1 MSGSGGTLAAPA
13 GVSATAAATSPPEQP
28 PPPPPPPPPL
38 PPPQPPPPPPP
49 GSSAATAAAEPEL
62 VSLILNR
69 LKSQGLFDQF
79 RRDCLADVDTKPA
92 YQNLRQR
99 VDNFVSNHL
108 ATHTWSPHLNKNQL
122 RNNIRQQVLKS
133 GMLESGIDRII
144 SQVVDPKI
152 NHIFRPQVEK
162 AVHEFLATMNHQ
174 EETNPSFALPEEK
187 LEPSILLQGVPAV
200 TPIVNMANDA
210 LSILETITSL
220 NQEASATRASTEAT
234 KTNDRF
240 SKKLLHSLDGSIER
254 DRNAED
260 VADGEN
266 STEES
271 FEPVVNCEDT
281 SNSFSSNEEGKA
293 VSKEASSLLNP
304 SKEIFQESDEQRSK
318 VDKYDRKLESL
329 EKGEKKKEKSDKKVD
344 FLKRN
349 GDDVKAK
356 EEKTIKDKE
365 TEVVKHLTL
374 EKNISKNKNESTKEV
389 LEDSDL
395 DILSDIT
402 VSSVHTSDLS
412 SFEEDS
418 EDVLS
423 DSTEEGEIVSDDED
437 DESSQIKAKSE
448 AEGTN
453 GQRTKSGRHAYI
465 HKPYLYSKYYSD
477 SDDERTVEQ
486 RRQSVARE
494 KEERFLRRQL
504 NREKLEEKR
513 KQKATERTKSLKI
526 SHQGKSIQNAED
538 LSGRSCDLKT
548 GGSSMKDVLK
558 EQRFLEKKVA
568 LSRKRKRESRH
579 DEEGWKK
586 KCEQPDEYFG
596 EFEKINEGIEKLSS
610 KEMKVSQG
618 KNGNKVVRKIA
629 ELGLPP
635 EENKS
640 EIKIEKEHKRRT
652 SASFQLEIIQPDVE
666 GKSQFERAE
675 TSPEEPQKQR
685 NVLKN
690 EKHIKKDESETPG
703 VKNVLKKEARP
714 SKEKNEK
721 ERSLSEDKSLM
732 KYKCKGDNIQKTNEN
747 VENVPSEKN
756 MRNEETVV
764 KNNQQAKVLPDDK
777 TEKKNKHRSERKA
790 SMNSK
795 EMKNISEK
803 SEIIRKENRKERQLS
818 TEKLKAEYKS
828 RKFLNDSRPPKESQ
842 SVSKIHVSSITS
854 KRNEEEK
861 HDAESSNLDHIL
873 RQGDNLHKVRRRSKS
888 SLEERIVL
896 KPMSK
901 SYNKSAKVPE
911 SELQESLS
919 KQESVQKLDKDKHS
933 EECDPDK
940 QSKFKQEMKFFEENS
955 TELEIESEAHSL
967 SSFQKDSNHKV
978 KGQLG
983 EKMRER
989 SKSEKYLS
997 TSRLERRL
1005 SAGNHKSK
1013 NFKSNNKDMKKK
1025 EDEGKSEDKSIKEIE
1040 NNAKMPENLHTEKK
1054 PIKRLSN
1061 DHRKVNTLIQEI
1073 DTREEKIPVVTSPF
1087 IPFQKTA
1094 GHLLYSDQT
1103 QEPMEECCNVIH
1115 DQQSQIEEE
1124 SSNNLQ
1130 GKAGLK
1136 NIVKDQIHH
1145 DLSSEFSKTL
1155 YSNFSNFE
1163 EKVEVF
1169 STKEINVS
1177 SDNFKQIPKNL
1188 SCFEK
1193 EHHVNAAYEETDHVL
1208 PDAAHE
1214 NEKLKFHGMTE
1225 DGHSPKNLTSRGHRS
1240 WKSSSSIKSLTRECA
1255 HQKSI
1260 DADLP
1265 EITEPSNNGSKE
1277 GSLKSSCVKYTI
1289 SDSQTLPVKMEFY
1302 DNILLNENMKDDT
1315 ANIRIKNSEDTIH
1328 LPSKLIPRT
1337 RISAVAG
1344 IQEVTRQRR
1353 TGSASASILESDNLI
1368 GSASTNRSANNL
1380 EKIEKDHFSEDI
1392 AEYKLKTDKGQST
1405 SNLVELSSGSVPKNA
1420 PEKEIKVSTLIKGG
1434 DDMKEIAEDNNESSI
1449 VGSSVEGSHCIVSH
1463 SSMETDANVIGTS
1476 TERPTGNPAIAGHI
1490 REIQGDEDIS
1500 NLLTEGEAI
1509 ITCSEEQ
1516 RNTYLS
1522 CASIE
1527 ADEGFTLGPWIES
1540 KENTHSVTE
1549 KAIGEWTVTT
1559 AEESVAIMEE
1569 LAVCESSSTS
1579 TKEKESGE
1587 CTVNYVEES
1596 TKKAVNGRREE
1607 LDQSVNSC
1615 VTEEKDDA
1623 VTSASS
1629 EQKCVASNYVDI
1641 NKFDGDTTCTFEIE
1655 SDGAVTSA
1663 GTEAQNQS
1671 MIGENPD
1678 TFQSNPVRSEQS
1690 KAAEGTVTCTAIDT
1704 EHIGS
1709 VICSVT
1715 GTDSQ
1720 ENAVRGLCPE
1730 MVNNIATISHADKSE
1745 DIVNGES
1752 TVTST
1757 GIIAEDDPAC
1767 TLLEENQK
1775 EFVGVS
1781 NPKEKY
1787 QLATD
1792 STEVRTETNAVEVSQ
1807 GSYIDDEG
1815 CVTST
1820 GEKEEDEESENC
1832 VTSTGRGNEEAEHV
1846 LACTGTEESG
1856 MLLINMGTTEHES
1869 SACLSTD
1876 HLGTGLDEYSLNASK
1891 SSIDVMACLSKEMKV
1906 GSVHN
1911 NIKGTVASS
1920 TTSIGISNENMAF
1933 VSPKKDS
1940 LFTETCKSNNELLNK
1955 QSINQPL
1962 VSEEKNEN
1970 TESSLDNRKCG
1981 DLIKMVSKE
1990 INIVSASASENDKR
2004 KGEIIST
2011 SGAKLCSISAHSAKL
2026 NEPTLPL
2033 VARTVENLEKV
2044 KGLLIE
2050 DFSFPAPSTTV
2061 KYMNQDGD
2069 VMKSNKVSTSILE
2082 EFDTPKPIVT
2092 VEDTDTVLATNR
2104 IIEKTN
2110 SMEINA
2116 IHMPSVFT
2124 GGSDEIQVVGDKEG
2138 RDECATIST
2147 SIIEDTETPVSEKG
2161 NEDIA
2166 QCFDLRLEQTTDTAT
2181 ISTSSVEHFEF
2192 SAEKQIN
2199 QISVTEGKLNF
2210 AQLSTEICNRVIH
2223 SVVVP
2228 IEIKHRNENTV
2239 EVEKYKT
2246 VQEATS
2252 QESELDES
2260 NMHLPT
2266 KVGIFH
2272 GLEFSITNSKSD
2284 QMLTAST
2291 TKDLAKNPDKSGAAA
2306 SEETPCTLASTEVEE
2321 KISKCPEELDPTMS
2335 TGLKN
2340 SKNLLELPNDGQGIQ
2355 GREESREPSV
2365 ISRTDSNC
2373 ESIEISTNTM
2383 ELVNV
2388 VELPCAEISFD
2399 SSVCHGLS
2407 AGNRSKEDVKY
2418 IEVLSKPA
2426 GLLGEKKWNEKIDF
2440 IIHQPLKAEVTGKK
2454 DVYNSSSLPF
2464 ELGEISEN
2472 AQYSKADVNAKVPD
2486 ALGNTENNNDSKVVL
2501 PLETDNLE
2509 PKMETA
2515 TDKQLLCT
2523 NPEKELHYE
2532 EKHPE
2537 EVLKTFGNTHA
2548 MVMTEAIEGQIL
2560 KERLSKKERP
2570 DQNKQSFMPE
2580 ATRSPA
2586 IEEGSDTQC
2595 QILEEEV
2602 KQEIDEEKTVNNSE
2616 EMPECHAVARKHS
2629 SESVKEKDKIIG
2641 KVDISSTSG
2650 LESSLNPVERSS
2662 LQQVIVKRKR
2672 GRPRKYPVNIAAVQ
2686 SQDPALDTVMR
2697 NVLQSSGTSSRPVI
2711 IPEANDFLNNT
2722 SNETE
2727 KGKSKVIMRSRGRK
2741 SKQAC
2746 LSPVETGTNTSE
2758 SSKKRQKLLSVSEE
2772 SVKGQDEIK
2781 EKGDI
2786 GETDGDE
2793 THSGATTRS
2802 ASRLEA
2808 ERKQPNK
2815 PTTRASSKSQN
2826 SSPALSTKRWKLAEK
2841 KQSSPTAKVNRSPR
2855 LAQSKF
2861 QPTKRRREASPA
2873 VSRKKDHQRPDET
2886 DTKKSK
2892 R

>member
-2321 KISKCPEELDPTMS
+2321 KI
-2335 TGLKN
+2335 N
-2340 SKNLLELPNDGQGIQ
+2340 
-2355 GREESREPSV
+2355 
-2365 ISRTDSNC
+2365 
-2373 ESIEISTNTM
+2373 
-2383 ELVNV
+2383 
-2388 VELPCAEISFD
+2388 
-2399 SSVCHGLS
+2399 
-2407 AGNRSKEDVKY
+2407 
-2418 IEVLSKPA
+2418 
-2426 GLLGEKKWNEKIDF
+2426 
-2440 IIHQPLKAEVTGKK
+2440 
-2454 DVYNSSSLPF
+2454 
-2464 ELGEISEN
+2464 
-2472 AQYSKADVNAKVPD
+2472 
-2486 ALGNTENNNDSKVVL
+2486 SKVVL

>member
-1 MSGSGGTLAAPA
+1 MSGSGGTLAAAA
-13 GVSATAAATSPPEQP
+13 GVPAAATSPEQP

-49 GSSAATAAAEPEL
+49 GSSAGAAEPEL

-108 ATHTWSPHLNKNQL
+108 ATHTWSPYLNKNQL

-187 LEPSILLQGVPAV
+187 LEPSVLLQGVPAV
-200 TPIVNMANDA
+200 TPNINMANDA

-220 NQEASATRASTEAT
+220 NQEASATRASTEATNT

-260 VADGEN
+260 VADGEKTPCN

-271 FEPVVNCEDT
+271 FEPIVNCEDT

-304 SKEIFQESDEQRSK
+304 SNGFQESNEQKSK

-356 EEKTIKDKE
+356 EEKTMKDKE

-374 EKNISKNKNESTKEV
+374 EKNTSKNKNESTKEV

-437 DESSQIKAKSE
+437 DEYSQIKAKSE

-453 GQRTKSGRHAYI
+453 GKKTKSGRHAYI

-526 SHQGKSIQNAED
+526 SHQGKSIQNVED
-538 LSGRSCDLKT
+538 LSGRSFDLKT
-548 GGSSMKDVLK
+548 GGSSIKDVLK

-596 EFEKINEGIEKLSS
+596 EFEKINEGTEKLSS

-629 ELGLPP
+629 ELGVSP

-652 SASFQLEIIQPDVE
+652 SASFQLEVIQPDVE

-690 EKHIKKDESETPG
+690 EKYIKKDESETPG
-703 VKNVLKKEARP
+703 VKNVLKKEVRP

-721 ERSLSEDKSLM
+721 ERSLSEDNSLM

-747 VENVPSEKN
+747 VENVPSEKS
-756 MRNEETVV
+756 MRNEETLV
-764 KNNQQAKVLPDDK
+764 KNNQQAKVLPEDK

-803 SEIIRKENRKERQLS
+803 NEIIRKENRKERQLS

-842 SVSKIHVSSITS
+842 SASKIHVSSITS

-861 HDAESSNLDHIL
+861 HDGESSNLDHIL
-873 RQGDNLHKVRRRSKS
+873 QQGDNLHKVRRRSKS
-888 SLEERIVL
+888 GLEERIVL

-919 KQESVQKLDKDKHS
+919 KQECVQKLDKDKHS
-933 EECDPDK
+933 EESDPDK

-955 TELEIESEAHSL
+955 TEMEIESEAHSL

-989 SKSEKYLS
+989 SKSDKYFS

-1103 QEPMEECCNVIH
+1103 NEPMEECCSVTHN
-1115 DQQSQIEEE
+1115 QQSQIEEE

-1145 DLSSEFSKTL
+1145 DSSEFSKTL

-1188 SCFEK
+1188 SCFEE

-1225 DGHSPKNLTSRGHRS
+1225 DGHSPKNLTSRGHQS

-1289 SDSQTLPVKMEFY
+1289 SDSQTLAVKMKFY
-1302 DNILLNENMKDDT
+1302 DNVLLNANMKDDT

-1328 LPSKLIPRT
+1328 LPSKLIPRK

-1353 TGSASASILESDNLI
+1353 TGSASTSILETDNLI
-1368 GSASTNRSANNL
+1368 GSASTNRSASKHVLINL
-1380 EKIEKDHFSEDI
+1380 EKVERDHFSEDI

-1405 SNLVELSSGSVPKNA
+1405 SNIVEFSSGSVPKNV
-1420 PEKEIKVSTLIKGG
+1420 PEK
-1434 DDMKEIAEDNNESSI
+1434 
-1449 VGSSVEGSHCIVSH
+1449 
-1463 SSMETDANVIGTS
+1463 
-1476 TERPTGNPAIAGHI
+1476 
-1490 REIQGDEDIS
+1490 
-1500 NLLTEGEAI
+1500 
-1509 ITCSEEQ
+1509 
-1516 RNTYLS
+1516 
-1522 CASIE
+1522 
-1527 ADEGFTLGPWIES
+1527 
-1540 KENTHSVTE
+1540 
-1549 KAIGEWTVTT
+1549 
-1559 AEESVAIMEE
+1559 
-1569 LAVCESSSTS
+1569 
-1579 TKEKESGE
+1579 
-1587 CTVNYVEES
+1587 
-1596 TKKAVNGRREE
+1596 
-1607 LDQSVNSC
+1607 
-1615 VTEEKDDA
+1615 
-1623 VTSASS
+1623 
-1629 EQKCVASNYVDI
+1629 
-1641 NKFDGDTTCTFEIE
+1641 
-1655 SDGAVTSA
+1655 
-1663 GTEAQNQS
+1663 NQS
-1671 MIGENPD
+1671 
-1678 TFQSNPVRSEQS
+1678 
-1690 KAAEGTVTCTAIDT
+1690 
-1704 EHIGS
+1704 
-1709 VICSVT
+1709 ICS
-1715 GTDSQ
+1715 
-1720 ENAVRGLCPE
+1720 
-1730 MVNNIATISHADKSE
+1730 
-1745 DIVNGES
+1745 
-1752 TVTST
+1752 
-1757 GIIAEDDPAC
+1757 
-1767 TLLEENQK
+1767 
-1775 EFVGVS
+1775 
-1781 NPKEKY
+1781 Y
-1787 QLATD
+1787 Q
-1792 STEVRTETNAVEVSQ
+1792 
-1807 GSYIDDEG
+1807 
-1815 CVTST
+1815 
-1820 GEKEEDEESENC
+1820 
-1832 VTSTGRGNEEAEHV
+1832 
-1846 LACTGTEESG
+1846 
-1856 MLLINMGTTEHES
+1856 
-1869 SACLSTD
+1869 
-1876 HLGTGLDEYSLNASK
+1876 
-1891 SSIDVMACLSKEMKV
+1891 
-1906 GSVHN
+1906 
-1911 NIKGTVASS
+1911 
-1920 TTSIGISNENMAF
+1920 
-1933 VSPKKDS
+1933 
-1940 LFTETCKSNNELLNK
+1940 
-1955 QSINQPL
+1955 
-1962 VSEEKNEN
+1962 
-1970 TESSLDNRKCG
+1970 
-1981 DLIKMVSKE
+1981 
-1990 INIVSASASENDKR
+1990 
-2004 KGEIIST
+2004 
-2011 SGAKLCSISAHSAKL
+2011 
-2026 NEPTLPL
+2026 
-2033 VARTVENLEKV
+2033 
-2044 KGLLIE
+2044 
-2050 DFSFPAPSTTV
+2050 
-2061 KYMNQDGD
+2061 
-2069 VMKSNKVSTSILE
+2069 
-2082 EFDTPKPIVT
+2082 
-2092 VEDTDTVLATNR
+2092 
-2104 IIEKTN
+2104 
-2110 SMEINA
+2110 
-2116 IHMPSVFT
+2116 
-2124 GGSDEIQVVGDKEG
+2124 
-2138 RDECATIST
+2138 
-2147 SIIEDTETPVSEKG
+2147 
-2161 NEDIA
+2161 
-2166 QCFDLRLEQTTDTAT
+2166 
-2181 ISTSSVEHFEF
+2181 
-2192 SAEKQIN
+2192 
-2199 QISVTEGKLNF
+2199 
-2210 AQLSTEICNRVIH
+2210 
-2223 SVVVP
+2223 
-2228 IEIKHRNENTV
+2228 
-2239 EVEKYKT
+2239 
-2246 VQEATS
+2246 
-2252 QESELDES
+2252 
-2260 NMHLPT
+2260 
-2266 KVGIFH
+2266 
-2272 GLEFSITNSKSD
+2272 
-2284 QMLTAST
+2284 
-2291 TKDLAKNPDKSGAAA
+2291 
-2306 SEETPCTLASTEVEE
+2306 
-2321 KISKCPEELDPTMS
+2321 
-2335 TGLKN
+2335 
-2340 SKNLLELPNDGQGIQ
+2340 
-2355 GREESREPSV
+2355 
-2365 ISRTDSNC
+2365 
-2373 ESIEISTNTM
+2373 
-2383 ELVNV
+2383 
-2388 VELPCAEISFD
+2388 
-2399 SSVCHGLS
+2399 
-2407 AGNRSKEDVKY
+2407 
-2418 IEVLSKPA
+2418 
-2426 GLLGEKKWNEKIDF
+2426 
-2440 IIHQPLKAEVTGKK
+2440 
-2454 DVYNSSSLPF
+2454 
-2464 ELGEISEN
+2464 
-2472 AQYSKADVNAKVPD
+2472 
-2486 ALGNTENNNDSKVVL
+2486 
-2501 PLETDNLE
+2501 
-2509 PKMETA
+2509 
-2515 TDKQLLCT
+2515 
-2523 NPEKELHYE
+2523 
-2532 EKHPE
+2532 
-2537 EVLKTFGNTHA
+2537 
-2548 MVMTEAIEGQIL
+2548 
-2560 KERLSKKERP
+2560 
-2570 DQNKQSFMPE
+2570 
-2580 ATRSPA
+2580 
-2586 IEEGSDTQC
+2586 
-2595 QILEEEV
+2595 
-2602 KQEIDEEKTVNNSE
+2602 
-2616 EMPECHAVARKHS
+2616 
-2629 SESVKEKDKIIG
+2629 
-2641 KVDISSTSG
+2641 
-2650 LESSLNPVERSS
+2650 
-2662 LQQVIVKRKR
+2662 
-2672 GRPRKYPVNIAAVQ
+2672 
-2686 SQDPALDTVMR
+2686 
-2697 NVLQSSGTSSRPVI
+2697 
-2711 IPEANDFLNNT
+2711 
-2722 SNETE
+2722 
-2727 KGKSKVIMRSRGRK
+2727 
-2741 SKQAC
+2741 
-2746 LSPVETGTNTSE
+2746 
-2758 SSKKRQKLLSVSEE
+2758 
-2772 SVKGQDEIK
+2772 
-2781 EKGDI
+2781 
-2786 GETDGDE
+2786 
-2793 THSGATTRS
+2793 
-2802 ASRLEA
+2802 
-2808 ERKQPNK
+2808 
-2815 PTTRASSKSQN
+2815 
-2826 SSPALSTKRWKLAEK
+2826 
-2841 KQSSPTAKVNRSPR
+2841 
-2855 LAQSKF
+2855 
-2861 QPTKRRREASPA
+2861 RRR
-2873 VSRKKDHQRPDET
+2873 
-2886 DTKKSK
+2886 
-2892 R
+2892 

>member
-1 MSGSGGTLAAPA
+1 
-13 GVSATAAATSPPEQP
+13 
-28 PPPPPPPPPL
+28 
-38 PPPQPPPPPPP
+38 
-49 GSSAATAAAEPEL
+49 
-62 VSLILNR
+62 
-69 LKSQGLFDQF
+69 
-79 RRDCLADVDTKPA
+79 
-92 YQNLRQR
+92 
-99 VDNFVSNHL
+99 
-108 ATHTWSPHLNKNQL
+108 
-122 RNNIRQQVLKS
+122 
-133 GMLESGIDRII
+133 
-144 SQVVDPKI
+144 
-152 NHIFRPQVEK
+152 
-162 AVHEFLATMNHQ
+162 
-174 EETNPSFALPEEK
+174 
-187 LEPSILLQGVPAV
+187 
-200 TPIVNMANDA
+200 
-210 LSILETITSL
+210 
-220 NQEASATRASTEAT
+220 
-234 KTNDRF
+234 
-240 SKKLLHSLDGSIER
+240 
-254 DRNAED
+254 
-260 VADGEN
+260 
-266 STEES
+266 
-271 FEPVVNCEDT
+271 
-281 SNSFSSNEEGKA
+281 
-293 VSKEASSLLNP
+293 
-304 SKEIFQESDEQRSK
+304 
-318 VDKYDRKLESL
+318 
-329 EKGEKKKEKSDKKVD
+329 
-344 FLKRN
+344 
-349 GDDVKAK
+349 
-356 EEKTIKDKE
+356 
-365 TEVVKHLTL
+365 
-374 EKNISKNKNESTKEV
+374 
-389 LEDSDL
+389 
-395 DILSDIT
+395 
-402 VSSVHTSDLS
+402 
-412 SFEEDS
+412 
-418 EDVLS
+418 
-423 DSTEEGEIVSDDED
+423 
-437 DESSQIKAKSE
+437 
-448 AEGTN
+448 
-453 GQRTKSGRHAYI
+453 
-465 HKPYLYSKYYSD
+465 
-477 SDDERTVEQ
+477 
-486 RRQSVARE
+486 
-494 KEERFLRRQL
+494 
-504 NREKLEEKR
+504 
-513 KQKATERTKSLKI
+513 
-526 SHQGKSIQNAED
+526 
-538 LSGRSCDLKT
+538 
-548 GGSSMKDVLK
+548 
-558 EQRFLEKKVA
+558 
-568 LSRKRKRESRH
+568 
-579 DEEGWKK
+579 
-586 KCEQPDEYFG
+586 
-596 EFEKINEGIEKLSS
+596 
-610 KEMKVSQG
+610 MKVSQG

-629 ELGLPP
+629 ELGLSP

-640 EIKIEKEHKRRT
+640 EIKIEKEHKRRM
-652 SASFQLEIIQPDVE
+652 SASFQLEVIQPDVE

-721 ERSLSEDKSLM
+721 ERSLSEDKLLM
-732 KYKCKGDNIQKTNEN
+732 KYKCKGDNQKTNEN
-747 VENVPSEKN
+747 VENVPSEKS

-842 SVSKIHVSSITS
+842 SASKIHVSSITS

-861 HDAESSNLDHIL
+861 HDAESSHLDHIL

-888 SLEERIVL
+888 GLEERIVL

-901 SYNKSAKVPE
+901 SCNKSAKVPE

-933 EECDPDK
+933 EESDPDK
-940 QSKFKQEMKFFEENS
+940 QTKFKQEMKFFEENS

-989 SKSEKYLS
+989 SKSDKHLS

-1087 IPFQKTA
+1087 ISFQKTA

-1103 QEPMEECCNVIH
+1103 KEPMEECCSVTHN
-1115 DQQSQIEEE
+1115 QQSQIEEE

-1145 DLSSEFSKTL
+1145 DLSSEFSKTV

-1163 EKVEVF
+1163 EKAEVF

-1177 SDNFKQIPKNL
+1177 SGNLKQIPKNL

-1193 EHHVNAAYEETDHVL
+1193 EHHVNAAYEETDHIL
-1208 PDAAHE
+1208 PDTAHE

-1225 DGHSPKNLTSRGHRS
+1225 DDHSPKNLTSRGHQS
-1240 WKSSSSIKSLTRECA
+1240 WKSSSSIKSLTKECA

-1277 GSLKSSCVKYTI
+1277 ESLKSSCVKHTI
-1289 SDSQTLPVKMEFY
+1289 SDSQTLAVKMKFY
-1302 DNILLNENMKDDT
+1302 DNILLNANMKDDT
-1315 ANIRIKNSEDTIH
+1315 ANKRVKNSEDTIH
-1328 LPSKLIPRT
+1328 LPSKLIPRK

-1344 IQEVTRQRR
+1344 SQEVTRQR
-1353 TGSASASILESDNLI
+1353 TGSASTSILESDNLI
-1368 GSASTNRSANNL
+1368 GSASTNRINL
-1380 EKIEKDHFSEDI
+1380 EKVERDRFSEDT
-1392 AEYKLKTDKGQST
+1392 AEYKLKTDKDQST

-1420 PEKEIKVSTLIKGG
+1420 PEKKIKVSALIKGG
-1434 DDMKEIAEDNNESSI
+1434 DDMKEVAEDNNESSI

-1476 TERPTGNPAIAGHI
+1476 TERPTGNPAIADRI
-1490 REIQGDEDIS
+1490 REIQGDEDMS

-1516 RNTYLS
+1516 RKAHLS

-1527 ADEGFTLGPWIES
+1527 ADEGFTLGPWTES
-1540 KENTHSVTE
+1540 KENTNSVTE
-1549 KAIGEWTVTT
+1549 KAIGEWAVTT

-1569 LAVCESSSTS
+1569 LAICESSSTS

-1596 TKKAVNGRREE
+1596 TKKAVSGRREE

-1641 NKFDGDTTCTFEIE
+1641 NKFDGGATCTGEIE

-1720 ENAVRGLCPE
+1720 ENAVTRLGPE
-1730 MVNNIATISHADKSE
+1730 TVNNIATISHADKSE

-1767 TLLEENQK
+1767 TLLEENPK
-1775 EFVGVS
+1775 RFVGVS

-1869 SACLSTD
+1869 SVCLSTD
-1876 HLGTGLDEYSLNASK
+1876 HLGTGLDEYSLNANK

-1906 GSVHN
+1906 DSVHN

-1940 LFTETCKSNNELLNK
+1940 LFTETRKSNNELLNK

-1962 VSEEKNEN
+1962 VSEEENEN
-1970 TESSLDNRKCG
+1970 TESSLDIRKCG

-2011 SGAKLCSISAHSAKL
+2011 SGAHSAKP

-2033 VARTVENLEKV
+2033 IARTVENLEKV
-2044 KGLLIE
+2044 KGLLSE

-2082 EFDTPKPIVT
+2082 KFETPKPIVT

-2116 IHMPSVFT
+2116 IHVPSVFT

-2199 QISVTEGKLNF
+2199 KISVTEGNLNF
-2210 AQLSTEICNRVIH
+2210 AQLSTEISNRVIH

-2239 EVEKYKT
+2239 VSSVEVEKYKT

-2252 QESELDES
+2252 QESELDEN
-2260 NMHLPT
+2260 NMHLLT
-2266 KVGIFH
+2266 KVGTFH
-2272 GLEFSITNSKSD
+2272 SLEFSITNSKSD
-2284 QMLTAST
+2284 QMLIAST
-2291 TKDLAKNPDKSGAAA
+2291 TEDLAKNPDRPGAAA
-2306 SEETPCTLASTEVEE
+2306 SEEIPCTLANTEVEE

-2335 TGLKN
+2335 IGLKN
-2340 SKNLLELPNDGQGIQ
+2340 SKNLLELPNVGQGIQ
-2355 GREESREPSV
+2355 GREESKEPSV
-2365 ISRTDSNC
+2365 ISRTDSNS

-2383 ELVNV
+2383 ELVNI
-2388 VELPCAEISFD
+2388 VERPCAEINFD

-2407 AGNRSKEDVKY
+2407 AETHMAGNKSKEDVKY

-2426 GLLGEKKWNEKIDF
+2426 GLLGEKKWNEKTDF

-2464 ELGEISEN
+2464 ELGEISET

-2486 ALGNTENNNDSKVVL
+2486 ALVHGNTENNNDSKVVL

-2509 PKMETA
+2509 PKMETVI
-2515 TDKQLLCT
+2515 DKQQLCT

-2548 MVMTEAIEGQIL
+2548 MVIAEAIEGQIL
-2560 KERLSKKERP
+2560 KERLSEKERP
-2570 DQNKQSFMPE
+2570 DQNEENFIPE
-2580 ATRSPA
+2580 AMRSPT

-2602 KQEIDEEKTVNNSE
+2602 KQEINEEKTVNNSE

-2629 SESVKEKDKIIG
+2629 SESVKEKDKIIDR
-2641 KVDISSTSG
+2641 VDISSTSG
-2650 LESSLNPVERSS
+2650 LEPSLNPVERSN
-2662 LQQVIVKRKR
+2662 
-2672 GRPRKYPVNIAAVQ
+2672 PV
-2686 SQDPALDTVMR
+2686 STSHSFESCLY
-2697 NVLQSSGTSSRPVI
+2697 VLQMIMICPIVI
-2711 IPEANDFLNNT
+2711 I
-2722 SNETE
+2722 
-2727 KGKSKVIMRSRGRK
+2727 
-2741 SKQAC
+2741 
-2746 LSPVETGTNTSE
+2746 
-2758 SSKKRQKLLSVSEE
+2758 
-2772 SVKGQDEIK
+2772 
-2781 EKGDI
+2781 
-2786 GETDGDE
+2786 
-2793 THSGATTRS
+2793 
-2802 ASRLEA
+2802 
-2808 ERKQPNK
+2808 
-2815 PTTRASSKSQN
+2815 
-2826 SSPALSTKRWKLAEK
+2826 
-2841 KQSSPTAKVNRSPR
+2841 
-2855 LAQSKF
+2855 
-2861 QPTKRRREASPA
+2861 
-2873 VSRKKDHQRPDET
+2873 
-2886 DTKKSK
+2886 
-2892 R
+2892 

>member
-2321 KISKCPEELDPTMS
+2321 KI
-2335 TGLKN
+2335 N
-2340 SKNLLELPNDGQGIQ
+2340 
-2355 GREESREPSV
+2355 
-2365 ISRTDSNC
+2365 
-2373 ESIEISTNTM
+2373 
-2383 ELVNV
+2383 
-2388 VELPCAEISFD
+2388 
-2399 SSVCHGLS
+2399 
-2407 AGNRSKEDVKY
+2407 
-2418 IEVLSKPA
+2418 
-2426 GLLGEKKWNEKIDF
+2426 
-2440 IIHQPLKAEVTGKK
+2440 
-2454 DVYNSSSLPF
+2454 
-2464 ELGEISEN
+2464 
-2472 AQYSKADVNAKVPD
+2472 
-2486 ALGNTENNNDSKVVL
+2486 SKVVL

-2515 TDKQLLCT
+2515 TDKLLCT